1 MINDNPYPSLSFDA
15 KRADE
20 FFNKNCIY
28 AGKLGGIKYDAGYAK
43 GCAADLRAWIG
54 KGKSRKTL
62 AMLSLLK
69 QMEDK
74 LDAIVKDAA

>member
-1 MINDNPYPSLSFDA
+1 MSNDNPSLSFDA

-28 AGKLGGIKYDAGYAK
+28 AGKIGGIKYDAGRAK
-43 GCAADLRAWIG
+43 SMLADLREWVG

-62 AMLSLLK
+62 AMLSLINGVEERLTT
-69 QMEDK
+69 
-74 LDAIVKDAA
+74 IIKDAA

>member
-1 MINDNPYPSLSFDA
+1 M
-15 KRADE
+15 
-20 FFNKNCIY
+20 
-28 AGKLGGIKYDAGYAK
+28 GGIKYDAGYAK
-43 GCAADLRAWIG
+43 GCAADLRVWIG

-74 LDAIVKDAA
+74 LDAIVKDAAA